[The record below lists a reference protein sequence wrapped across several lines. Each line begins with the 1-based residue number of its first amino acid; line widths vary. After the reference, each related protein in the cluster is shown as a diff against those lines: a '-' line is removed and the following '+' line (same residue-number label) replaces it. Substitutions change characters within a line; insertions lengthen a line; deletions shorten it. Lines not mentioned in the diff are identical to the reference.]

1 MEVPK
6 LKNYKLRERVPL
18 HLKYLQFD
26 SLRVIDFLILIEFRI
41 KRFA

>member
-26 SLRVIDFLILIEFRI
+26 LSRVIDFLIFIEF
-41 KRFA
+41 